1 MYWRRIRQQLSCWII
16 CAVYYRQVAA
26 QIVVEGFPAPKLWGH
41 YPDTTDVPQ
50 EYVLF
55 NETILDTLE
64 RVASPGRSRAD
75 RAVLFTTLRFG
86 DMPDEL
92 VLGMISTFCYHLYQR
107 NMLQHTMLITTD
119 ERTWHML
126 DEAGYP
132 AFLDRAFPRREE
144 YVNNIHLRPETD
156 NRVSS
161 CYLVSSEQS
170 KARWVPCRRGRVL
183 FILASHH
190 IDHII
195 NSIIPS
201 LHVAYRNS
209 TLRSIGGGG
218 ALSL

>member
-1 MYWRRIRQQLSCWII
+1 MCWHQLACLLLVVLPFGR
-16 CAVYYRQVAA
+16 AAA
-26 QIVVEGFPAPKLWGH
+26 QVESSQPSTCRRWGH
-41 YPDTTDVPQ
+41 YPITTDVPQ

-55 NETILDTLE
+55 NETILDTLD

-170 KARWVPCRRGRVL
+170 QARWVPCRRGRVL